1 MVWKGYVMR
10 YEIELTEYHANL
22 LRHISEYSEIGVDKL
37 IKGIIVNSIEQFD
50 KDMQEYL
57 EQSLPD
63 GYYNYYDD
71 YSGRYIE

>member
-1 MVWKGYVMR
+1 MVWKGNVMK

-22 LRHISEYSEIGVDKL
+22 LKHISEYSEIGVDKL

-63 GYYNYYDD
+63 SYYDG
-71 YSGRYIE
+71 YSGRYFD